1 MILSFAFRFSRSFEA
16 AFMDAVSESD
26 DFSKDFFYM
35 DDVDDEDRDFF
46 CFITAAFL
54 IPLIYSADV
63 MPFPN

>member
-1 MILSFAFRFSRSFEA
+1 
-16 AFMDAVSESD
+16 MDAVSESD